1 MSEISVAVVDDHPIV
16 REGLI
21 QVIGGFGGFRVTG
34 AGHSAADA
42 IDLVRRDAP
51 DILILDLE
59 IPGSGI
65 EAIRAI
71 THAGSQTRILILTI
85 SERPQDVIEAMRLG
99 AAGYVLKGI
108 SGDELF
114 HVLNRLV
121 NGIGHITPHLAA
133 RVLGSWRAAPALEI
147 KADASILSKREGE
160 IYVLIR
166 RGCCNKEIGR
176 SLNLSEK
183 TVKHY
188 LTNIFRKLDV
198 RNRTELAM
206 HAYNIPTQ
214 VTQNRML
221 SINCSR
227 NAAR

>member
-1 MSEISVAVVDDHPIV
+1 M
-16 REGLI
+16 G
-21 QVIGGFGGFRVTG
+21 
-34 AGHSAADA
+34 
-42 IDLVRRDAP
+42 
-51 DILILDLE
+51 
-59 IPGSGI
+59 
-65 EAIRAI
+65 
-71 THAGSQTRILILTI
+71 
-85 SERPQDVIEAMRLG
+85 
-99 AAGYVLKGI
+99 
-108 SGDELF
+108 
-114 HVLNRLV
+114 
-121 NGIGHITPHLAA
+121 
-133 RVLGSWRAAPALEI
+133 AAPALEI
-147 KADASILSKREGE
+147 EADASILSKREGE

-166 RGCCNKEIGR
+166 QGCCNKEIGR

>member
-1 MSEISVAVVDDHPIV
+1 MADSTVAVVDDHPIV

-21 QVIGGFGGFRVTG
+21 QVVRGFGGFRVIG
-34 AGHSAADA
+34 AGDTAADA
-42 IDLVRRDAP
+42 VAMAQRDAP
-51 DILILDLE
+51 DILILDLG
-59 IPGSGI
+59 IPGTGM

-71 THAGSQTRILILTI
+71 TQAGLRTRILVLTI
-85 SERPQDVIEAMRLG
+85 SERPQDVMDAMRLG

-108 SGDELF
+108 SGDELKQ
-114 HVLNRLV
+114 VMNRLV

-133 RVLGSWRAAPALEI
+133 RILGTPGHMPAPAPEV
-147 KADASILSKREGE
+147 DAGILSKREGE

-206 HAYNIPTQ
+206 HAYNMTAG
-214 VTQNRML
+214 VAQNRML
-221 SINCSR
+221 SMSCGQ
-227 NAAR
+227 NAGG

>member
-1 MSEISVAVVDDHPIV
+1 MAESTVAVVDDHPIV

-21 QVIGGFGGFRVTG
+21 QVIRGFGGFRVTG
-34 AGHSAADA
+34 AGHTAADA
-42 IDLVRRDAP
+42 VELARRDAP
-51 DILILDLE
+51 DILVLDLG

-71 THAGSQTRILILTI
+71 TQARLRTRILVLTI
-85 SERPQDVIEAMRLG
+85 SERPQDVMEAMRLG

-108 SGDELF
+108 SGDELQQ
-114 HVLNRLV
+114 VMNRLV

-133 RVLGSWRAAPALEI
+133 RILGAQDRMPEPRI
-147 KADASILSKREGE
+147 EVDAGILSKREGE

-206 HAYNIPTQ
+206 HAYNVAAE
-214 VTQNRML
+214 VTQSRML
-221 SINCSR
+221 AIGCPQ
-227 NAAR
+227 NAGR

>member
-65 EAIRAI
+65 EAVRAI

-85 SERPQDVIEAMRLG
+85 SERPQDVMEAMRLG

-133 RVLGSWRAAPALEI
+133 RVW
-147 KADASILSKREGE
+147 
-160 IYVLIR
+160 
-166 RGCCNKEIGR
+166 
-176 SLNLSEK
+176 
-183 TVKHY
+183 
-188 LTNIFRKLDV
+188 
-198 RNRTELAM
+198 
-206 HAYNIPTQ
+206 
-214 VTQNRML
+214 
-221 SINCSR
+221 
-227 NAAR
+227 